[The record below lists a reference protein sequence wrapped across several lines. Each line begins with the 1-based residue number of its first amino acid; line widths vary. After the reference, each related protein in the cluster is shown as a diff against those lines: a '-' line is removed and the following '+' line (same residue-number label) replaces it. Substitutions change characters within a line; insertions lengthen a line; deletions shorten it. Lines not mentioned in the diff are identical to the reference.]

1 MSKLVRYL
9 SRRRTGKGIKRGVQE
24 DKKGNKHVIVCRVV
38 LLDGT
43 DVTIELPKGSLGDIL
58 YQRVFYH
65 LDLLETSYFG
75 LQYTDSANINHWL
88 DKTKKIKKQV
98 TIGPPY
104 TLRLRVKFFP
114 KEPSALKEELTRY
127 QFFQHCKSDILNGV
141 LLCPD
146 ESMAVELAAY
156 ALQSELGDYDEEEHT
171 PAFISEFRFM
181 PDQTEEMEVEIF
193 NKYKSLRGQGMT
205 PDKAELQYLHKAKWL
220 DLYGVDMHYVL
231 GRDGLDYK
239 LGLTPTGVLVFEGA
253 EKIGLFYWPKIIKF
267 NFKRKR
273 LILVVVEDNEG
284 DDQSTE
290 VKQEHTFVFRTQN
303 PKACKHLWK
312 CAIEHHTFFRVV
324 VQPTNERSSQGFIRL
339 GSRFRYSGR
348 TQFEQLNRSHARR
361 SVRFERQPSRRFS
374 RRASLE
380 ARERIRKRN
389 APSSLPQQIGNSP
402 AVNADAASAGSNT
415 PSVSPTG
422 ANPVL
427 NGTTDLSSPMD
438 RLDNL
443 ISSNSGG
450 RARTPSSRD
459 RSSTDLASPTLL
471 EHSEAAQAKI
481 KGLSD
486 PPEPMPRP
494 NKDINLYQNNQV
506 KVIGTKEKVPI
517 EIKSNILKARADEE
531 RHNGN
536 SVMQEDDNVSTESE
550 DESPMSPMSPHTME
564 LAVNGSKLPRNAS
577 TSSSRSM
584 PSPVNNAGY
593 INISRDG
600 HSQSVGSPLSP
611 GALSLSDEGAAS
623 STGSPQ
629 STRSVT
635 SRPSVAPTFC
645 CLDDDSNGNMLL
657 SDPVIRAFLNNSENS
672 LLGSLGKVKQPL
684 GAASISSEE
693 SKELVETAIDSSP
706 TPTPCPSAEESSPF
720 ESPADG
726 TRSSKR
732 SIAGTNR
739 PDSKTNGDTNSLNRP
754 LPKPAPRK
762 YEKRVCV
769 TTVL

>member
-531 RHNGN
+531 RHNVKDTNTLARTTQFAPLNLATHPYPSRHQPIQSPSPIGSNGKHSFSVATDHRSSMSRGVGLLSPTVAAQDGRVGN

-593 INISRDG
+593 INISR
-600 HSQSVGSPLSP
+600 
-611 GALSLSDEGAAS
+611 
-623 STGSPQ
+623 
-629 STRSVT
+629 
-635 SRPSVAPTFC
+635 
-645 CLDDDSNGNMLL
+645 
-657 SDPVIRAFLNNSENS
+657 
-672 LLGSLGKVKQPL
+672 
-684 GAASISSEE
+684 
-693 SKELVETAIDSSP
+693 
-706 TPTPCPSAEESSPF
+706 